1 METNDRKTPHYK
13 IAFISILVLLSLI
26 TILSIYN
33 IVKWTDAPD
42 FGFGFRNATGI
53 KVVGV
58 LREHG
63 RQAGLREGDRILRVN
78 NKIYQ
83 SYLELNA
90 IKNWGPND
98 RNTYLIERD
107 DHQFQVTITNIP
119 YGLKKTY
126 SASGLP
132 FLVGLSYTLIGII
145 VFLMKPYNRISWVFF
160 LANINFGLLL
170 TFLFR
175 VSVLKPLWLDNF
187 IIISYCLFPSTMI
200 HMALSFPE
208 ERLLLKKHPFVQF
221 LPYIVSLFLFISIRA
236 ITPTMVDAP
245 TKSLIAVVSYMV
257 FGVIFFL
264 ASSFQHRFWSP
275 SEIVKRRA
283 RMILLGF
290 AIASLLPV
298 LDFAFNALF
307 HVYIVPGF
315 NYYLPFFIA
324 FPTFVGYSIV
334 KHDLFDIDAIIKR
347 TYGYVLTT
355 GAIAGIYG
363 LFVLISNLAFGSYE
377 FSKSPAFP
385 LIFLLAIVFL
395 FNPIRNRVQKF
406 IDRVFYRL
414 EYDYQETVQQI
425 SESMRTLLGLDE
437 IGKNIMETALGT
449 MFIDSGSCLS
459 IRDRLCFEKKI
470 QTNIDALSR
479 PVKLT
484 KPSEMP
490 EPINTFQPEKTGKK
504 LKHPRKQLP
513 RKKRHR
519 CRQIWSW
526 QQTNRS
532 FKR

>member
-1 METNDRKTPHYK
+1 MEANDRKIPHYK

-98 RNTYLIERD
+98 RNTYLIERGG
-107 DHQFQVTITNIP
+107 HQFQVTITNIP

-208 ERLLLKKHPFVQF
+208 ERPLLKKHPLVQF
-221 LPYIVSLFLFISIRA
+221 LPYIVSIFLFISIRA

-257 FGVIFFL
+257 FGVLFF
-264 ASSFQHRFWSP
+264 
-275 SEIVKRRA
+275 
-283 RMILLGF
+283 
-290 AIASLLPV
+290 
-298 LDFAFNALF
+298 
-307 HVYIVPGF
+307 
-315 NYYLPFFIA
+315 
-324 FPTFVGYSIV
+324 
-334 KHDLFDIDAIIKR
+334 
-347 TYGYVLTT
+347 
-355 GAIAGIYG
+355 
-363 LFVLISNLAFGSYE
+363 
-377 FSKSPAFP
+377 
-385 LIFLLAIVFL
+385 
-395 FNPIRNRVQKF
+395 
-406 IDRVFYRL
+406 
-414 EYDYQETVQQI
+414 
-425 SESMRTLLGLDE
+425 
-437 IGKNIMETALGT
+437 
-449 MFIDSGSCLS
+449 
-459 IRDRLCFEKKI
+459 
-470 QTNIDALSR
+470 
-479 PVKLT
+479 
-484 KPSEMP
+484 
-490 EPINTFQPEKTGKK
+490 
-504 LKHPRKQLP
+504 
-513 RKKRHR
+513 
-519 CRQIWSW
+519 
-526 QQTNRS
+526 
-532 FKR
+532 